1 MFRRGGRKP
10 LSSSVPDVNIQKP
23 RLPTGGNVRSPNA
36 PDLVTP
42 SKPRTPKDPT
52 VKPNKPPS
60 VDPQPVKPPSMLDRA
75 GGALGGLASGA
86 GMIGAGALA
95 GGALGGGGLGGLLG
109 AGVQTAGN
117 VLIADKAIDAV
128 KDVINNITDSVTEN
142 PMNLAVVV
150 GVLGVVL
157 FGIPK
162 FK

>member
-1 MFRRGGRKP
+1 MFRRGSRKP

-42 SKPRTPKDPT
+42 SKPKTPKDPV

-60 VDPQPVKPPSMLDRA
+60 VDPVNPVKPPSMLDRA

-86 GMIGAGALA
+86 GMIGLGALA
-95 GGALGGGGLGGLLG
+95 TGGGGLGGLLG

-117 VLIADKAIDAV
+117 VVIANQAIDAI

-157 FGIPK
+157 FGLPK

>member
-1 MFRRGGRKP
+1 MLRRGSKKP
-10 LSSSVPDVNIQKP
+10 LSSSIPDVNIQKP

-36 PDLVTP
+36 PDLVKP
-42 SKPRTPKDPT
+42 SKPKTPKDPV

-60 VDPQPVKPPSMLDRA
+60 VDPVNPVKPPSMLDRA

-86 GMIGAGALA
+86 GMIGLGALA
-95 GGALGGGGLGGLLG
+95 TGGAGGGLGGLFG
-109 AGVQTAGN
+109 AGIQTAGN
-117 VLIADKAIDAV
+117 VVIADKAIEAV

-142 PMNLAVVV
+142 PLNLAVVV